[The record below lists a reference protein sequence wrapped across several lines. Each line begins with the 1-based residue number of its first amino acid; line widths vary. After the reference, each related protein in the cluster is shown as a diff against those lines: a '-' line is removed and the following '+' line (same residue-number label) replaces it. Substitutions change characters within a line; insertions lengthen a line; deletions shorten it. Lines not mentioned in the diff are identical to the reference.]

1 MARKTKARTSTK
13 ASRTRSTKGSSAK
26 RSGSRR
32 ASRSEGSDVS
42 DYRRK
47 VRDGKLAQGKKGS
60 CAPKLFML
68 LLPFAVLG
76 TYFVL
81 RS

>member
-1 MARKTKARTSTK
+1 MARKTKARTSRK
-13 ASRTRSTKGSSAK
+13 ASKTRTTKRSSAK
-26 RSGSRR
+26 ATGARR
-32 ASRSEGSDVS
+32 ASRAKGSDGS

-47 VRDGKLAQGKKGS
+47 ARAGKLAQGKKGS

-68 LLPFAVLG
+68 LMPFAVLG
-76 TYFVL
+76 TYLAL

>member
-1 MARKTKARTSTK
+1 MARKSKGRTSEK
-13 ASRTRSTKGSSAK
+13 ASRTRSTK
-26 RSGSRR
+26 RSGSRG
-32 ASRSEGSDVS
+32 ASRAEGSDGS

-68 LLPFAVLG
+68 LMPFAVLG

>member
-1 MARKTKARTSTK
+1 MARKSKARASEKTSK
-13 ASRTRSTKGSSAK
+13 TRSSKRSSAK
-26 RSGSRR
+26 GSGSRG
-32 ASRSEGSDVS
+32 ASRAEGGDGS

-47 VRDGKLAQGKKGS
+47 VRDGRLAQAKKGS
-60 CAPKLFML
+60 CLPKLFML
-68 LLPFAVLG
+68 LMPFAVLG